1 MTLPPPPPGYTAW
14 KEHIISTAHG
24 AHPPRDNPDKD
35 PSQEVSDDEREL
47 ARRWCIDSEI
57 EQGLKWLDFLEE
69 WWPQLSQRLGRT
81 FEDVLYNRMCKDDYP
96 DEGVHLQFQDGS
108 EVIFRNAFSLG
119 GPPPD
124 YGRDDLHIFSKHC
137 GYHRFVV
144 DASDRISVIAA
155 EPV

>member
-1 MTLPPPPPGYTAW
+1 MTLPPPPLGYATW
-14 KEHIISTAHG
+14 KEHILSTAH
-24 AHPPRDNPDKD
+24 AARPPRSNAVRD
-35 PSQEVSDDEREL
+35 PNQEVSDEEREL

-57 EQGLKWLDFLEE
+57 ERGLKWLNFLDE

-81 FEDVLYNRMCKDDYP
+81 FEDVLYNGVNKADLTG
-96 DEGVHLQFQDGS
+96 EGVRIEFQDGS

-144 DASDRISVIAA
+144 DATDRISVIAA
-155 EPV
+155 EPT